1 MAFTASTTD
10 IQCNNEKTDKT
21 ASAGDQESTMETC
34 VHKLNSDVIIMIF
47 EYLDISARQKAAL
60 TCKKWKDLVY
70 LPQFWRSCTPR
81 MKVEQFNLAVATSLS
96 QRQIESV
103 SLNMAKESLF
113 NINICDS
120 VNKSKVDTL
129 ILHDVFLECFGSNPC
144 LDGRLQHVQKL
155 VAHQSKEDSPDEYHL
170 WLGLSNLLD
179 SFFNLKQ
186 LYLRIDTNTH
196 IEPQHVSLYDGK
208 RPYKQMDISIA
219 TEAVADSAPNLID
232 LDIKPLPLRMLDS
245 TDSAVTSLS
254 NLKPLK
260 ELKRISIGDTRKRV
274 EFQFTYWVDR
284 YTSHEGTGLDK
295 ISSMFP
301 NLNHL
306 EILDDRCYNMK
317 FPSHAGC
324 EQLQSLTIAIHAIQS
339 NLDDESLTLFLNRC
353 PVLKALDIRGAGTYL
368 SQLARILDSCPQL
381 ELLDISFVRF
391 FGDKFQSVLD
401 VIADKLPLLK
411 VLLMVGCQFVDD
423 SLIDHKVHIN
433 NNFLP
438 KFMQMESIQGIENC
452 DMDIAYFADVPL
464 KYIGLGRSHYRL
476 RGNEHGLTKVDHQTY
491 VKNVEGHWSLVED
504 ENSDEWNKAWGFN
517 YFQL

>member
-1 MAFTASTTD
+1 
-10 IQCNNEKTDKT
+10 
-21 ASAGDQESTMETC
+21 
-34 VHKLNSDVIIMIF
+34 
-47 EYLDISARQKAAL
+47 
-60 TCKKWKDLVY
+60 
-70 LPQFWRSCTPR
+70 
-81 MKVEQFNLAVATSLS
+81 
-96 QRQIESV
+96 
-103 SLNMAKESLF
+103 
-113 NINICDS
+113 
-120 VNKSKVDTL
+120 
-129 ILHDVFLECFGSNPC
+129 
-144 LDGRLQHVQKL
+144 
-155 VAHQSKEDSPDEYHL
+155 
-170 WLGLSNLLD
+170 
-179 SFFNLKQ
+179 
-186 LYLRIDTNTH
+186 
-196 IEPQHVSLYDGK
+196 
-208 RPYKQMDISIA
+208 MDISIV

-232 LDIKPLPLRMLDS
+232 LDIKPLPLRMHDS
-245 TDSAVTSLS
+245 TDSAVTSLT

-260 ELKRISIGDTRKRV
+260 ELERISIGDTRKRV

-284 YTSHEGTGLDK
+284 YTSHEGTGLDE

-339 NLDDESLTLFLNRC
+339 NLDDESLTLFLSRC
-353 PVLKALDIRGAGTYL
+353 PVLKAHDIRGAGTYL

-391 FGDKFQSVLD
+391 FGDKFLSVLD
-401 VIADKLPLLK
+401 VIADKMPLLK

-433 NNFLP
+433 SNFLP
-438 KFMQMESIQGIENC
+438 KFMQMESIQGIENR
-452 DMDIAYFADVPL
+452 DMDIDYFADEPL
-464 KYIGLGRSHYRL
+464 KYIGLGRSHYCL

-491 VKNVEGHWSLVED
+491 VKNVGGHWSLVED